1 MFELLDVLKFEV
13 VEDVEAEAAEAA
25 GAPPV
30 DVAAGVTD
38 EEATAVL
45 VG

>member
-1 MFELLDVLKFEV
+1 MFELLDVLKFEA
-13 VEDVEAEAAEAA
+13 VEDAEAAAAAA

-30 DVAAGVTD
+30 DEAAGVTD